1 MTYGN
6 SQRPNSFH
14 GEVLLLQSE
23 TKCHIS
29 VHRQLRCPLLR
40 IRLSPSVPLQS
51 PISMKL
57 QARFRANGDFAV
69 LFAALCLIGA
79 FLGCGGGNMQAPISS
94 SSGFRQTNLVSDTAG
109 TAAHNDPNLLNPWG
123 IAFEPGL
130 SFWIAVNN
138 RGSAKVVDPAGR
150 LRAIQHSA
158 DRHADICNLR
168 RARRHRD

>member
-1 MTYGN
+1 MAHN
-6 SQRPNSFH
+6 
-14 GEVLLLQSE
+14 
-23 TKCHIS
+23 K
-29 VHRQLRCPLLR
+29 
-40 IRLSPSVPLQS
+40 
-51 PISMKL
+51 
-57 QARFRANGDFAV
+57 RFTG
-69 LFAALCLIGA
+69 LIAALVVSLVALASRAEAAGHN
-79 FLGCGGGNMQAPISS
+79 GYVQH
-94 SSGFRQTNLVSDTAG
+94 NLVSDGISLYQAT
-109 TAAHNDPNLLNPWG
+109 TSDPFLLNPWG